1 MLSVFH
7 CNYFIRRELKRKK
20 TKTPNLQNKQSCVF
34 ALFISFFYDT
44 QRQTENFKLIFL
56 SFAFIGKY
64 KQPGFTA
71 SKWHREREKER
82 QNIAVDHLINSAF
95 NVE

>member
-44 QRQTENFKLIFL
+44 QRQTENFKLIWKFSL
-56 SFAFIGKY
+56 ICIYRKI
-64 KQPGFTA
+64 QTA
-71 SKWHREREKER
+71 RVYCFKVAQREREREAKYSCGSS
-82 QNIAVDHLINSAF
+82 H
-95 NVE
+95 